1 HEGLALRALVDH
13 RHELPLRELVGGDR
27 FREHDPF
34 PRILERAVVAG
45 ARGAERAPRDP
56 VARLR
61 EAGER
66 TAHRARLRQPVLD
79 RDAAAFEEELG
90 GDRGAEAE
98 LPLHLAR
105 REPRAAALEDEPVH
119 PFRAALAQLR
129 PDYRDVGDAAVRDPA
144 LGAVKDVLVAFAAG
158 GGAHAARVRAEVGLR
173 EPEAADGAAAR
184 QLRQPFATLV
194 LRSEGE
200 DGVHDETRLD
210 AREGAKPAVAALE
223 LLVDETVGDVA
234 EVCTAV

>member
-1 HEGLALRALVDH
+1 M
-13 RHELPLRELVGGDR
+13 
-27 FREHDPF
+27 
-34 PRILERAVVAG
+34 
-45 ARGAERAPRDP
+45 
-56 VARLR
+56 
-61 EAGER
+61 
-66 TAHRARLRQPVLD
+66 
-79 RDAAAFEEELG
+79 
-90 GDRGAEAE
+90 
-98 LPLHLAR
+98 
-105 REPRAAALEDEPVH
+105 H

-129 PDYRDVGDAAVRDPA
+129 PDYRDVGDVAVRDPA

-173 EPEAADGAAAR
+173 EPEAADGAATR

-234 EVCTAV
+234 EVCTAVLLGQRRAEEAELGQARDDPHREAAFAECLGHQGEILVLHETARRVAHHPLLGR